1 MMKAE
6 LQKDTKEALEAAASA
21 KDAQLKAESVKLKT
35 EKAKHAVMQTIEN
48 ITKTKQRQR
57 TSSGN
62 NTPKTIPND

>member
-6 LQKDTKEALEAAASA
+6 LQKDTKEALEAAESA

-35 EKAKHAVMQTIEN
+35 KKAKHAVMQTVEK

-62 NTPKTIPND
+62 NNPKNS